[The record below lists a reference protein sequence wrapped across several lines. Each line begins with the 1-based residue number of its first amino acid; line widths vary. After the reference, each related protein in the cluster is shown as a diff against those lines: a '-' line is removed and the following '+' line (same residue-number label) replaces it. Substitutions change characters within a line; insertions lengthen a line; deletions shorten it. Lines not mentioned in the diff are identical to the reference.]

1 MVNAWKKMVPTSAN
15 ATWDGM
21 RKLVMLAYLTG
32 NVLTRGKEPVKSL
45 MNVDVLLGPV
55 ILLGYVKA
63 SSLFPLFPKISL
75 EEW

>member
-45 MNVDVLLGPV
+45 MNVDVLLGPA

-63 SSLFPLFPKISL
+63 SSLFPKISL